1 MKRIILPII
10 RNKKAPAFRGVPF
23 FLPSSAAV
31 LSVLLFLVF
40 SGFAVRADDSI
51 AETPR
56 DPSRFELFSTKIPD
70 GAQWS
75 EGKSFVRDGGFSS
88 ETNNYIYV
96 GPDQHAEL
104 MNLSIPIR
112 EHPGP
117 GEYRY
122 ITFVWVKWG
131 GTQIGLKFLTKDE
144 GADAKG
150 RAFDY
155 TYTAGPGEPDNPKRI
170 AKGLSVVDRAQGWV
184 VVTRDMWKDFGDF
197 TITGVQFLCPERRDA
212 GFDEIFLAKRES
224 DFQNAPEVL
233 PSEAAKPV
241 PDILNSGRGRES
253 APEPQPAETPAESP
267 EQGVRID
274 WGAQIRAGGFM
285 MVPLYL
291 LAIVAF
297 AIVIQRLKYSGA
309 AAIAPQPLI
318 DAVNEALENGDP
330 DRAEAVCRND
340 ASTLGRALEYL
351 LKHRDAGREA
361 VSQTACDIAARDIR
375 SHLSKIYPISIIS
388 SLAPLLGLLGTV
400 VGMIEAFG
408 LVALYGDEGDAS
420 ILSDSISKALITTAA
435 GLIIAVPAVASY
447 YLLKNRI
454 MGHASRVEAELE
466 HVVTALYLEHG
477 ETGGAGPGETTSAG
491 GDGHAV

>member
-1 MKRIILPII
+1 MKYRFSPSETGRIMQPALP
-10 RNKKAPAFRGVPF
+10 
-23 FLPSSAAV
+23 V
-31 LSVLLFLVF
+31 LMSLFLLMIPG
-40 SGFAVRADDSI
+40 STLCAQ
-51 AETPR
+51 ETKTATKREQP
-56 DPSRFELFSTKIPD
+56 RFELFSTKIPE
-70 GAQWS
+70 GARWS

-88 ETNNYIYV
+88 ESNNYIYV
-96 GPDQHAEL
+96 GAEQDAEL
-104 MNLSIPIR
+104 TGLSIPIR
-112 EHPGP
+112 EHPGE

-131 GTQIGLKFLTKDE
+131 GTQIGLRFLTKDE

-212 GFDEIFLAKRES
+212 GFDEIFFAKRES

-233 PSEAAKPV
+233 PSEAAKPI
-241 PDILNSGRGRES
+241 PDILGSGSRAQTELPSSGS
-253 APEPQPAETPAESP
+253 PVDSP
-267 EQGVRID
+267 EHGVRID

-285 MVPLYL
+285 MIPLYL

-297 AIVIQRLKYSGA
+297 AITLQRLKFSGA

-318 DAVNEALENGDP
+318 DAVNAALETGDF
-330 DRAEAVCRND
+330 DRAETVCRND
-340 ASTLGRALEYL
+340 VSTLGRALEYL
-351 LKHRDAGREA
+351 LKHRTAGREA
-361 VSQTACDIAARDIR
+361 VSQTAGDIAARDIR
-375 SHLSKIYPISIIS
+375 THLSKIYPISIIS

-408 LVALYGDEGDAS
+408 LVALYGDEGGAS

-435 GLIIAVPAVASY
+435 GLIIAVPAVAAY

-454 MGHASRVEAELE
+454 MGQASRVEAELE
-466 HVVTALYLEHG
+466 HVITVLYLEHG
-477 ETGGAGPGETTSAG
+477 ETNNETSSAAGE
-491 GDGHAV
+491 DDHAV